1 MVKLE
6 IERSN
11 NKKKIEVKMSEHCI
25 NQTRKKTKQIL
36 LNEAKQIIKDKN
48 IQMNTLKQRSALN
61 KKKILVKRA
70 IIHTTQNTKQA
81 NREQEI
87 HLHTC
92 SS

>member
-1 MVKLE
+1 
-6 IERSN
+6 
-11 NKKKIEVKMSEHCI
+11 MSEHCI
-25 NQTRKKTKQIL
+25 NQTRKKNQT
-36 LNEAKQIIKDKN
+36 NIIKRSKANYKNKN